1 MRGKAAV
8 KKNRYESDMTR
19 NRIEAKGSH
28 AEPGPSRARGI
39 RSVVS
44 GKESGEGKKSGEGER
59 TRDRKRSGGEE

>member
-44 GKESGEGKKSGEGER
+44 GKESGEG
-59 TRDRKRSGGEE
+59 